1 MPRSRAGASRVL
13 TACRRQEGDEEDEAL
28 GLQLCTAAEA
38 APGAALAGGLLGAVV
53 AALAGGGSTDELAN
67 LVEWLCRVLYHG
79 HDRAQAA
86 WQVGSP
92 GRQLSF

>member
-13 TACRRQEGDEEDEAL
+13 TACRRQEGEDEDEAL

-38 APGAALAGGLLGAVV
+38 AAPG

-92 GRQLSF
+92 GRQLSL

>member
-1 MPRSRAGASRVL
+1 MPRSRAGASHVL
-13 TACRRQEGDEEDEAL
+13 TACRRQEADEAL
-28 GLQLCTAAEA
+28 GLQLCTAVEAA
-38 APGAALAGGLLGAVV
+38 APGAALADGLLGAVV
-53 AALAGGGSTDELAN
+53 TALAGGGSTDELAN